1 VAPTL
6 PPCPAPTPAP
16 ELLPSPAAVTSP
28 SLTPALAGA
37 VPCLH
42 SLEEVFAAPVGDLP
56 TREALLAE
64 YPGESQSNTLYRAKP
79 FKELRTVTWDSLP
92 PIGEAARLCLQG
104 PFGLERGEATIER
117 QRGCFL
123 AIRGEW
129 ERYLATVPDARAE
142 AHFTRARALY
152 ALALAGLGRK
162 DGAWLDAAL
171 RRELPLVTPAGSPDE
186 LGLRATDVSES
197 RFLASRQR
205 PVSAGSF
212 LRAIRDA
219 QAVDRVYAPAHLTV
233 RPAEEVGRLVNV
245 RAAGPAVERR
255 EVLPGGRLGDRQAPR
270 GARASPPRCTRAGPR
285 AGAGWG
291 AGGEGRT
298 RR

>member
-1 VAPTL
+1 MDEPSGIARGPHAPALPRANAGPRTAAEPGRGDIAVADPGPCRRRPL
-6 PPCPAPTPAP
+6 PPFPRGGLRRTRRGPADERGAARRVPGREPVQHALPGETLQGAPHRDVGLAPPNRRGGAAVPPGSLRPRARRGDDRAPAG
-16 ELLPSPAAVTSP
+16 LLPGHPRRVG
-28 SLTPALAGA
+28 AL
-37 VPCLH
+37 PR
-42 SLEEVFAAPVGDLP
+42 D
-56 TREALLAE
+56 R
-64 YPGESQSNTLYRAKP
+64 PG
-79 FKELRTVTWDSLP
+79 
-92 PIGEAARLCLQG
+92 
-104 PFGLERGEATIER
+104 
-117 QRGCFL
+117 
-123 AIRGEW
+123 
-129 ERYLATVPDARAE
+129 
-142 AHFTRARALY
+142 
-152 ALALAGLGRK
+152 
-162 DGAWLDAAL
+162 
-171 RRELPLVTPAGSPDE
+171 RELPLVTPAGSPDE